1 MAQKNE
7 TATLI
12 LALLITLG
20 LVGGGTLWLMR
31 RSGNSLGGLLQ
42 TTPQNSSTS
51 RSNPPSAIASQ
62 PGAQLQSFADVKD
75 VPSGSF
81 KYGGSTS
88 WAPLRLMLDSAVQ
101 AARPEF
107 QLRYLGPD
115 SGSASSGSGIR
126 MLINDRLAFAQSSR
140 PILESESSKAE
151 QQGKELKQIPV
162 AIDGIAVAVNP
173 GLNLPGL
180 TLEQLK
186 AIYTGQVNNWNQ
198 VGGPNLAITPYSRP
212 TNSGGTVELFVEDV
226 LAGQPLSPTVEFVS
240 TTTQAIRKLAGDPGG
255 IYFASAPEV
264 VPQCTIKPV
273 PLARQ
278 GGAFI
283 APYQEP
289 LITPTQ
295 CPAQRNQL
303 NTDRFQQGQYPLT
316 RNLYV
321 VIKQNGQAEEKAGEA
336 YANFLLTEEGQDLI
350 AKAGFV
356 RIR

>member
-7 TATLI
+7 TATLV
-12 LALLITLG
+12 LALVITLG
-20 LVGGGTLWLMR
+20 LVGGGTLWLTK
-31 RSGNSLGGLLQ
+31 RSGSSLGGLLQ
-42 TTPQNSSTS
+42 STPQNSSQP
-51 RSNPPSAIASQ
+51 RSNLPPAVASQ
-62 PGAQLQSFADVKD
+62 PGTQLQGFVDVKD
-75 VPSGSF
+75 VPSGAF

-88 WAPLRLMLDSAVQ
+88 WAPLRLSVDSAVQ

-140 PILESESSKAE
+140 PILESEANKAE

-173 GLNLPGL
+173 GLDLPGL
-180 TLEQLK
+180 TLDQLK
-186 AIYTGQVNNWNQ
+186 GIYTGQINNWIQ
-198 VGGPNLAITPYSRP
+198 VGGPNLKITPYSRP

-226 LAGQPLSPTVEFVS
+226 LEGQTFGSGVEFVS
-240 TTTQAIRKLAGDPGG
+240 TTTQAIRQLAADPGG

-264 VPQCTIKPV
+264 VPQCTIQ
-273 PLARQ
+273 PLPLSRQ
-278 GGAFI
+278 GSNFV
-283 APYQEP
+283 APYQAP
-289 LITPTQ
+289 LVAPSQ
-295 CPAQRNQL
+295 CPAQRNRL
-303 NTDRFQQGQYPLT
+303 NVEAFQQGQYPLT
-316 RNLYV
+316 RSLYV
-321 VIKQNGQAEEKAGEA
+321 IIQQNGQAEERAGEA
-336 YANFLLTEEGQDLI
+336 YTNFLLTDEGQNLI

>member
-7 TATLI
+7 TATLV
-12 LALLITLG
+12 LALVITLG

-31 RSGNSLGGLLQ
+31 RSGSSLGGLLQ
-42 TTPQNSSTS
+42 PATPNGSNTS
-51 RSNPPSAIASQ
+51 RNLPPAVASQ
-62 PGAQLQSFADVKD
+62 PGTQLSSFADVKD
-75 VPSGSF
+75 VPSGAF

-88 WAPLRLMLDSAVQ
+88 WAPLRLTVDSAVQ
-101 AARPEF
+101 AAKPEF

-140 PILESESSKAE
+140 PILESEANKAE
-151 QQGKELKQIPV
+151 QQGKELKQVPV
-162 AIDGIAVAVNP
+162 ALDGIAVATNP
-173 GLNLPGL
+173 NLNLPGL
-180 TLEQLK
+180 TLTQLK
-186 AIYTGQVNNWNQ
+186 GIYTGQITNWSQ
-198 VGGPNLAITPYSRP
+198 VGGPNLKIIPYSRP

-226 LAGQPLSPTVEFVS
+226 LEGQTLGANVEFVP
-240 TTTQAIRKLAGDPGG
+240 TTTQAIRRLAENPGG

-264 VPQCTIKPV
+264 VPQCTIKPL
-273 PLARQ
+273 PLSSQ
-278 GGAFI
+278 GNNFV

-289 LITPTQ
+289 LVAPSQ
-295 CPAQRNQL
+295 CPGQRNRL
-303 NTDRFQQGQYPLT
+303 NTDAFQQGRYPLT

-321 VIKQNGQAEEKAGEA
+321 IIQQNGQVEERAGEA
-336 YANFLLTEEGQDLI
+336 YTNFLLTEEGQNLI

>member
-7 TATLI
+7 TATLV

-20 LVGGGTLWLMR
+20 LVGGGTVWLMR
-31 RSGNSLGGLLQ
+31 RSGAPLGGLLQ
-42 TTPQNSSTS
+42 PTSQKNSDS
-51 RSNPPSAIASQ
+51 RSDLPPAVASQ
-62 PGAQLQSFADVKD
+62 PGSKLQGFADVQNI
-75 VPSGSF
+75 PSGSF

-88 WAPLRLMLDSAVQ
+88 WAPLRLTVDSAVQ

-140 PILESESSKAE
+140 PILESEANKAE

-180 TLEQLK
+180 TLAQLK
-186 AIYTGQVNNWNQ
+186 AIYTGQTTNWNQ
-198 VGGPNLAITPYSRP
+198 VGGPNLSITPYTRP

-226 LAGQPLSPTVEFVS
+226 LGGQTFGPTVEFVS
-240 TTTQAIRKLAGDPGG
+240 TTTQAIRKLAEDPGG
-255 IYFASAPEV
+255 VYFASAPEV
-264 VPQCTIKPV
+264 VPQCTIKPL
-273 PLARQ
+273 PLSRQ
-278 GGAFI
+278 GSSFI

-289 LITPTQ
+289 LVTSSQ
-295 CPAQRNQL
+295 CPAQRNRL
-303 NTDRFQQGQYPLT
+303 NTDGFQQGQYPLI

-321 VIKQNGQAEEKAGEA
+321 VIQQNGQAEEKAGEA
-336 YANFLLTEEGQDLI
+336 YTNFLLTEEGQNLI
-350 AKAGFV
+350 ARAGFV